1 MGNGY
6 SYKCRK
12 CGHEYSIHI
21 GSGMLYPMA
30 YKSFVKDISEG
41 KYGADR
47 QKTLNDTLYAVV
59 NAEETLY
66 ICDKCNHW
74 EIRNDLTIYAPND
87 PDKVENE
94 RYGDKTV
101 KELGYVPYVMEND
114 LKENYH
120 AIKRY
125 YCSCPEC
132 GKRMHKAGDM
142 EWYRLACPECGELNE
157 VESRILW
164 D

>member
-6 SYKCRK
+6 RYNCKK

-30 YKSFVKDISEG
+30 YEILVNDISEG
-41 KYGADR
+41 KYGEDR
-47 QKTLNDTLYAVV
+47 QRAFNDTLYAAV
-59 NAEETLY
+59 NAEKMLY

-87 PDKVENE
+87 PDQIENE
-94 RYGDKTV
+94 CYGDKTV
-101 KELGYVPYVMEND
+101 KELGCIPYVMKYD
-114 LKENYH
+114 LKENFH
-120 AIKRY
+120 AIKRF

-132 GKRMHKAGDM
+132 GKRMHKASDM
-142 EWYRLACPECGELNE
+142 GM
-157 VESRILW
+157 ESSGLP
-164 D
+164 